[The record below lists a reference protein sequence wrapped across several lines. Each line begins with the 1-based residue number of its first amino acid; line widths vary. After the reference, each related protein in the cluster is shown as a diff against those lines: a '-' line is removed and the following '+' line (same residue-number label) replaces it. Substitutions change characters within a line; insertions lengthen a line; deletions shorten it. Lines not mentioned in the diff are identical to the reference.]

1 MYYDSIS
8 PTSKSWYPDYH
19 IEQCVQDCKEEEGPN
34 CGGIVEIWEKD
45 ELFSTAELC
54 CQQKFWW
61 IAACVDESTEARR
74 LKEISEDGHNVDK
87 SERKVVMQLKAIDEM
102 KVNDLEMKVDLEE
115 MKSRMATMEGDMK
128 DMRDDMKDDM
138 KEIKEL
144 LAQLL
149 KE

>member
-8 PTSKSWYPDYH
+8 PTAKSWYPDWQL
-19 IEQCVQDCKEEEGPN
+19 EQCVQDCREEEGPN

-74 LKEISEDGHNVDK
+74 LKEISEDGHNVD
-87 SERKVVMQLKAIDEM
+87 
-102 KVNDLEMKVDLEE
+102 DLEE

-144 LAQLL
+144 LAQVL